1 MKPELCLVS
10 SEQLPVAY
18 AKKDIMD
25 PFPPLSRKER
35 LLALAQ
41 KIARL
46 NAEFTNEMFEI
57 LSMKED

>member
-1 MKPELCLVS
+1 MKPELCLVPKQS
-10 SEQLPVAY
+10 SQDTSP
-18 AKKDIMD
+18 K
-25 PFPPLSRKER
+25 PQSRKER

-41 KIARL
+41 KIARQ